1 LAFVMSRYKSKAPV
15 SAESIGAV
23 GKPPAAGPPGKR
35 LTGLKLWCARLAL
48 AVFLPALL
56 FLLLELGLRVAG
68 FGNPT
73 SFLLPAEHAR
83 KKVFVQNNRFGW
95 RFFGPDQAQQP
106 AVFEIARAK
115 PAGTVRI
122 FVFGESAAFGDPQP
136 DFGMPRLLQVM
147 LSHRHPG
154 TRFEVV
160 NAAMTGINS
169 HTILPIA
176 RDCARATGDI
186 WVLYM
191 GNNEVVGPFGA
202 GTVFGPKTPALPLV
216 RASLAVQSTR
226 TGQLLDR
233 AVRILRKP
241 PTNKREWGGMMMF
254 LENRIPS
261 DDPRMPVVY
270 GHFERNLVDIL
281 KAGRGAGAG
290 IVVSTVAVNLKDCAP
305 FGSAH
310 RPAPGGD
317 LHSEWRQIF
326 ERGLQA
332 QEAGNHQDAI
342 LRFRQAESLD
352 DTAAELHFSWGTSS
366 LALGDT
372 TEARRRFA
380 LARDLDT
387 LRFRCD
393 RPLNE
398 IIRRVAS
405 AREQEGIRL
414 ADSESAFALQSP
426 GGLPGSEL
434 FYEHV
439 HLTFEGNYLLARTL
453 AEQVERLLPEQ
464 LRRDIDPAK
473 PWATS
478 DECARRL
485 AWSDAT
491 RLAAATDLLGR
502 LYDPPFTFQ
511 LNHTEQTRRFR
522 QLIAQLRPRA
532 QAAQQQTELLFREA
546 LAAAPD
552 DPVLHS
558 QRALM
563 LASAGDAAGAG
574 ESARRVIQLLPHSAE
589 AWGQLGDAL
598 VRQQK
603 FAEAAEAFAEAFRRD
618 PDSFWALQNLAQTHA
633 KLGRRDLAM
642 EEFHRAIEMKPR
654 FGPAWLGLG
663 LLLEEA
669 GRKPEAEE
677 HFRKALTHRV
687 YRAADLTTLARFCHG
702 RGWFSEALTNYLDAI
717 KLNPIDAQLH
727 VGAGQCL
734 SALGRHTEVRRHYAE
749 AVRLAPGSAETC
761 YLFGVEYGRLGM
773 AGEAAEQF
781 REAVRLAPGLLE
793 ARLNLGVALMNLN
806 QDAPALEQFEEVL
819 RRNPTNAV
827 ALKHVQTLR
836 NKAGSA
842 RTP

>member
-1 LAFVMSRYKSKAPV
+1 VY
-15 SAESIGAV
+15 I
-23 GKPPAAGPPGKR
+23 
-35 LTGLKLWCARLAL
+35 
-48 AVFLPALL
+48 
-56 FLLLELGLRVAG
+56 
-68 FGNPT
+68 
-73 SFLLPAEHAR
+73 
-83 KKVFVQNNRFGW
+83 QNNRFGW

-106 AVFEIARAK
+106 AIFEIARAK

-136 DFGMPRLLQVM
+136 EFGMPRLMQV
-147 LSHRHPG
+147 LLNHRYPG

-176 RDCARATGDI
+176 RDCAHAAGDI

-202 GTVFGPKTPALPLV
+202 ATVFGPQTPRLPLV
-216 RASLAVQSTR
+216 RASLAIQTTR

-233 AVRILRKP
+233 ALRLLRKSP
-241 PTNKREWGGMMMF
+241 ASKREWGGMMMF
-254 LENRIPS
+254 LENRVPS
-261 DDPRMPVVY
+261 DDPRMPIVY
-270 GHFERNLVDIL
+270 RHFERNLVDIL
-281 KAGRGAGAG
+281 QAGRRAGAG

-305 FGSAH
+305 FASAH
-310 RPAPGGD
+310 RPAPGGEE
-317 LHSEWRQIF
+317 HSEWRQIF

-332 QEAGNHQDAI
+332 QEAAKHQEAI
-342 LRFRQAESLD
+342 LRFRQAEQLD
-352 DTAAELHFSWGTSS
+352 DTAAELHFSWGAAA

-398 IIRRVAS
+398 IIRRVAA
-405 AREQEGIRL
+405 AREQEHILL
-414 ADSESAFALQSP
+414 ADTESAFALQSP

-453 AEQVERLLPEQ
+453 AEQVDRLLPEPV
-464 LRRDIDPAK
+464 RRGADPAK

-485 AWSDAT
+485 AWSDVT

-502 LYDPPFTFQ
+502 LQDPPFTIQ
-511 LNHTEQTRRFR
+511 LNHAEQTRRFR

-532 QAAQQQTELLFREA
+532 QAAQQQTGLLFREA

-558 QRALM
+558 QRASM
-563 LASAGDAAGAG
+563 LATAGDAAGAA

-598 VRQQK
+598 VRQK
-603 FAEAAEAFAEAFRRD
+603 RFPEAAEAFAEAFRRD
-618 PDSFWALQNLAQTHA
+618 PDSFWALHNLAQTHA
-633 KLGRRDLAM
+633 RLGRRDQAM
-642 EEFHRAIEMKPR
+642 DEFRRAIDMKPR

-663 LLLEEA
+663 QMLEEA

-687 YRAADLTTLARFCHG
+687 YRAADLTTLARFCHA
-702 RGWFSEALTNYLDAI
+702 RGWFNEALTNYLDAI

-734 SALGRHTEVRRHYAE
+734 SALGRHAEVRRYYAE
-749 AVRLAPGSAETC
+749 AVRLAPGSVEAC
-761 YLFGVEYGRLGM
+761 YLLGVEFGRLGM
-773 AGEAAEQF
+773 AGEAAAQF
-781 REAVRLAPGLLE
+781 REAVRLAPDLVE

-806 QDAPALEQFEEVL
+806 QNPPALEQFEEVL
-819 RRNPTNAV
+819 RRSPTNAV
-827 ALKHVQTLR
+827 ALKHAQTLR
-836 NKAGSA
+836 NKASPGG
-842 RTP
+842 TP